1 MQLASQ
7 CAQLPA
13 GAAAAEIRRKYKVMA
28 VALHPDK
35 CRIDGAADAFRRIV
49 QAQQNLLKYAA

>member
-1 MQLASQ
+1 MV
-7 CAQLPA
+7 CVQLPA
-13 GAAAAEIRRKYKVMA
+13 GAGAAVIRKKYKEMA

-35 CRIDGAADAFRRIV
+35 CKVEGASDAFRRLV